1 MKYIILLFA
10 LVIGCLQ
17 PLHAQQKN
25 SLSIGFESNSQF
37 YTDDNKTG
45 TSLSSNKFRS
55 NNYLKVDYSTSKFLF
70 GIQLEGYESKALL
83 NYSTNLDQTNFSS
96 YYAGFKSDLLEVRL
110 GYFYEQFGSG
120 LILRSWEDRQLGINN
135 SLRGIKVK
143 FQPKSYLEIISFYAK
158 QKEGFHVSDGNIF
171 GLNKEINI
179 NEILNTNQFSFN
191 LGFSYVGRSQTNSV
205 LPENKNLD
213 LNDLTHSF
221 SGRLD
226 YSKGNIISGIEYI
239 HKSSDAIFGFNQ
251 IMNVK
256 SGGALLINLGY
267 NKRGL
272 GTNITLR
279 RVENMS
285 FYSDREATGNIH
297 NDNIIN
303 YVPALTK
310 QHDYLLTN
318 IYVYQ
323 SQPLVSLTQNP
334 KVGEIGGQFDIF
346 YKVKKN
352 SLLGGKY
359 GTNVAINISYW
370 AGLKAEYD
378 LANYDYQTKY
388 FNIGEKYYTDAS
400 LEIRKKWN
408 KKWNSILYYV
418 NQYYNKG
425 IVEGS
430 TGDVRSNILIGESIY
445 KMPRG
450 RALRFE
456 LQHLWTKD
464 DAKNWAGGTLEFNL
478 NSKLSFYVN
487 DIYNYGN
494 DENSEKIHYYNLG
507 TSYVFGPNRISVNYG
522 RQRGGLLCV
531 GGVCR
536 YITGSSGISASLVL
550 AF

>member
-1 MKYIILLFA
+1 MKYTTLLIALIL
-10 LVIGCLQ
+10 GCFK
-17 PLHAQQKN
+17 PLYAQQQN
-25 SLSIGFESNSQF
+25 SLSVGFESNSQF
-37 YTDDNKTG
+37 YTNDNKTG

-55 NNYLKVDYSTSKFLF
+55 NNYLKVDYSTPRFLF

-83 NYSTNLDQTNFSS
+83 NYSTHLDQTNFSS
-96 YYAGFKSDLLEVRL
+96 YYTGFKSDLLEVRL

-135 SLRGIKVK
+135 ALRGIKVK

-158 QKEGFHVSDGNIF
+158 QKEGFDISDGNIF

-179 NEILNTNQFSFN
+179 NEILNTDQFSFN
-191 LGFSYVGRSQTNSV
+191 LGFSYVGRSQNNSV

-213 LNDLTHSF
+213 LDDLTHSF

-239 HKSSDAIFGFNQ
+239 HKSSDAIYGFNQ

-256 SGGALLINLGY
+256 SGEALLINLGY

-323 SQPLVSLTQNP
+323 SQSLVSLTQNP

-346 YKVKKN
+346 YKIKKN

-430 TGDVRSNILIGESIY
+430 TGEVRSNILIGESIY

-464 DAKNWAGGTLEFNL
+464 DAKNWAGGTLEINL

-494 DENSEKIHYYNLG
+494 DKISEKIHYYNLG
-507 TSYVFGPNRISVNYG
+507 TSYVFGPNRVSVNYG

>member
-1 MKYIILLFA
+1 M
-10 LVIGCLQ
+10 
-17 PLHAQQKN
+17 HAQQKN

-239 HKSSDAIFGFNQ
+239 HKSSDAIYGFNQ

-285 FYSDREATGNIH
+285 LYSDREATGNIH

-352 SLLGGKY
+352 SLFG
-359 GTNVAINISYW
+359 W
-370 AGLKAEYD
+370 
-378 LANYDYQTKY
+378 
-388 FNIGEKYYTDAS
+388 
-400 LEIRKKWN
+400 EIW
-408 KKWNSILYYV
+408 Y
-418 NQYYNKG
+418 
-425 IVEGS
+425 
-430 TGDVRSNILIGESIY
+430 
-445 KMPRG
+445 
-450 RALRFE
+450 
-456 LQHLWTKD
+456 
-464 DAKNWAGGTLEFNL
+464 
-478 NSKLSFYVN
+478 
-487 DIYNYGN
+487 
-494 DENSEKIHYYNLG
+494 
-507 TSYVFGPNRISVNYG
+507 
-522 RQRGGLLCV
+522 
-531 GGVCR
+531 
-536 YITGSSGISASLVL
+536 
-550 AF
+550 